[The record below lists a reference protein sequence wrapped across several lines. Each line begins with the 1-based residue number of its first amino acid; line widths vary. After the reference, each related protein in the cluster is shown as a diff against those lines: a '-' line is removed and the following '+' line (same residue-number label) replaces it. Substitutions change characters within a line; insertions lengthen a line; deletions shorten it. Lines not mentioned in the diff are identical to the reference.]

1 MKRIVDAATNGIME
15 AIGDHYRSSRNS
27 HWYGEPR
34 EQRSPWHAPEYMF
47 TVSIY
52 REIIKLENPPYVDM
66 EDPVEATIWDA
77 GGWGGGRIPAA
88 ARREGWFDIVL
99 SDEAHQPF
107 AIIEVKMAAG
117 PADVRSDAE
126 RICAVLNRP
135 TPTIKWG
142 MLALVIPGQDAE
154 GNVGYLEGRIEL
166 FGNTVPTYVGD
177 WNVSRSVRETEEV
190 EIGRRY
196 AAMVFKIG
204 PRRSRA

>member
-1 MKRIVDAATNGIME
+1 MRRIVGAARNGIMR
-15 AIGDHYRSSRNS
+15 AISDHFSFSRKES
-27 HWYGEPR
+27 LWK
-34 EQRSPWHAPEYMF
+34 APEYMF
-47 TVSIY
+47 TASIY
-52 REIIKLENPPYVDM
+52 REIIKLKNPPYVDM
-66 EDPVEATIWDA
+66 EDRVETAIWDA

-88 ARREGWFDIVL
+88 ARRDGWFDIVL

-117 PADVRSDAE
+117 PSDVRSDAE

-142 MLALVIPGQDAE
+142 LLALVVPGQDAE
-154 GNVGYLEGRIEL
+154 GNVGFLEDRIEL

-177 WNVSRSVRETEEV
+177 WNVSRSVCETKQV
-190 EIGRRY
+190 GNGRRY
-196 AAMVFKIG
+196 AAMAFKIG